1 MALPR
6 DAADALARLELFGI
20 NFGLE
25 RTARLLAELGD
36 PQRGLPAVL
45 VAGTNGKGSVA
56 ATVEAIVREA
66 GYRTGLYTS
75 PHLEEVEERLRIG
88 EVLEPAHVRAD
99 HVVGLRHTAE
109 LRVQRVLRDLAVVE
123 LEAHL
128 VELGL
133 RHLRGLVAR
142 VRGSRREDRGSF
154 DRGEAPGWG
163 RRGGRSGSEHQGL
176 ERANDLGHRGETL
189 CGVLG
194 DHPLEDLIEGRRHIA
209 SVCTE

>member
-56 ATVEAIVREA
+56 ATVEAIDREA

-75 PHLEEVEERLRIG
+75 PHLEEVEERHPSFAETWFTPTEQARLVGADALTRAWAVKEAVLKALGTGMALSPRDVEVVALRETDAEVRLYG
-88 EVLEPAHVRAD
+88 EAAA
-99 HVVGLRHTAE
+99 RHAALGGAP
-109 LRVQRVLRDLAVVE
+109 LRVR
-123 LEAHL
+123 
-128 VELGL
+128 LGTL
-133 RHLRGLVAR
+133 HGRIVATAL
-142 VRGSRREDRGSF
+142 F
-154 DRGEAPGWG
+154 A
-163 RRGGRSGSEHQGL
+163 
-176 ERANDLGHRGETL
+176 A
-189 CGVLG
+189 
-194 DHPLEDLIEGRRHIA
+194 
-209 SVCTE
+209 